1 VALRKKGNGS
11 EGEGWE
17 INKEQKRRKDEKES
31 KSEKKRCRK
40 AITMSMYKMI

>member
-1 VALRKKGNGS
+1 LRKKGNGS

-40 AITMSMYKMI
+40 AITMYKMI